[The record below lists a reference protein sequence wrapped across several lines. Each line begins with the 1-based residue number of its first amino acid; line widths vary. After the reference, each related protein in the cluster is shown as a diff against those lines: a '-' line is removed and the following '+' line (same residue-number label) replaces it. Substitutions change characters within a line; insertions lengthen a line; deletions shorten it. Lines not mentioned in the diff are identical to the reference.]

1 MSSDGANENSD
12 SAASSA
18 SPYVPSLKIQT
29 RTTFS
34 TANMSGPKI
43 EIKGAAR
50 HTDAEACLD
59 AYIQNHKNKPPLSQ
73 KTRIMQVIVR
83 RKIDAAACKNY
94 AEASKLSKVEEKL
107 KNYFEEAK
115 ESDRVRKRSY
125 YGISS
130 SDQLKTRLQKINNEY
145 DRKIEMYKRSREQ
158 FMDQLYN
165 DQQNELAEFGKKW
178 NNPNSFLDL
187 AKPSSHLL
195 QLREIER
202 KKVLLM
208 DYEGAEQTKAIADK
222 LERQETAQSQQ
233 KAVQAMKLQL
243 KQLEAKH
250 QQEIEGAETL
260 TKRGIDHLL
269 KERAQIVEP
278 LEKALKKSQNME
290 KRKPEKRR
298 PNSRMNPAY
307 SMIDDNVSL
316 TQSMQSKSARAPSP
330 VAYVDDE
337 VEDVDLATPRTFR
350 KMYDMR
356 STSGVKRL
364 DLDGIDITKYL
375 KPVQSSS
382 SRLGKSRTALSKEN
396 PTNSNMNNSNAVKS
410 TNSRSII
417 HSSSSYRRSKSSMRS
432 PRK

>member
-1 MSSDGANENSD
+1 MSSDGAKENSD
-12 SAASSA
+12 SAALST

-34 TANMSGPKI
+34 TANLNGPKI
-43 EIKGAAR
+43 EIRRSR

-59 AYIQNHKNKPPLSQ
+59 AYIQNHKNKPPLSL

-107 KNYFEEAK
+107 KIYFEDAK
-115 ESDRVRKRSY
+115 ESDRIKKRSY

-130 SDQLKTRLQKINNEY
+130 SDQLRTRLAKINNEY
-145 DRKIEMYKRSREQ
+145 DRKIEIYKRSREQ

-165 DQQNELAEFGKKW
+165 DQQRELAEFGKKW

-202 KKVLLM
+202 KKALLM

-250 QQEIEGAETL
+250 QQEIEGAEQL

-269 KERAQIVEP
+269 KEKAAIIDP
-278 LEKALKKSQNME
+278 LEKALKKSQNIE
-290 KRKPEKRR
+290 KRKPEKRK
-298 PNSRMNPAY
+298 PNTMNATY
-307 SMIDDNVSL
+307 SMIDDNTSL
-316 TQSMQSKSARAPSP
+316 TQSIQSKSARAPSP
-330 VAYVDDE
+330 NAYVDDE

-350 KMYDMR
+350 KIYDMR

-375 KPVQSSS
+375 KTGPSSN
-382 SRLGKSRTALSKEN
+382 SRMGRSRTALSQN
-396 PTNSNMNNSNAVKS
+396 PNNSNDNDFNTTKT
-410 TNSRSII
+410 TNSRSIMK
-417 HSSSSYRRSKSSMRS
+417 SSSSYRRSRSSMRS